1 MKARWLLLLALLRP
15 LAAEELTLDQAVRL
29 ALASNPGVHR
39 RTEEALAEKAAVARV
54 GAEEWPRLFLETAY
68 KDGFPGA
75 PNFSFRGFVQSSS
88 IVNWGSDAVF
98 SWTYDFGRSAARTR
112 SQQHL
117 ADSARAEEKLQMC
130 TVALRVVKSYND
142 VLLSRAIL
150 ALEDKNLESR
160 ATIARYAQTRFRA
173 GTIGR
178 VDVGL
183 AEAGLAE
190 ARVRQIKARN
200 DVDQSLAVLAN
211 AMGQDSLSGS
221 VVETEDTGAGL
232 LQGTLDQDL
241 GVALQRRPDLESAR
255 SRVAAGEESLAAADA
270 GHRPTLRFLAA
281 TGYLETR
288 TPQVPD
294 NYAFGL
300 ALTFPIYSGG
310 GVEAEI
316 DEAQHRLNALN
327 DRVTDQAQ
335 AARLEVTRARLLLS
349 SLLES
354 RQASEE
360 RVRQASDSERL
371 ATLRY
376 KHGMGT
382 IVELQQAQLAL
393 LSAQTDQARL
403 RYDTLTAC
411 YALRFVRG
419 EILDSF
425 GGAP

>member
-1 MKARWLLLLALLRP
+1 MIKRCFWLLALLGP
-15 LAAEELTLDQAVRL
+15 VAADPLTLDQAVRQ
-29 ALASNPGVHR
+29 ALTAHPSVHR
-39 RTEEALAEKAAVARV
+39 KTEEALAEEAAVARI
-54 GAEEWPRLFLETAY
+54 GAEEWPRIFVESTY

-88 IVNWGSDAVF
+88 ILTWGADSVF
-98 SWTYDFGRSAARTR
+98 SWTYDFGRSSARTR
-112 SQQHL
+112 SQAHV
-117 ADSARAEEKLQMC
+117 ATSARAEEKLQMSA
-130 TVALRVVKSYND
+130 VALRVVKAFND
-142 VLLSRAIL
+142 CLLTRNLL
-150 ALEDKNLESR
+150 ALEDKNVEAR
-160 ATIARYAQTRFRA
+160 ATIARYAQVRFRN
-173 GTIGR
+173 GTIAR

-200 DVDQSLAVLAN
+200 EVEQALAILAN
-211 AMGQDSLSGS
+211 AMGQETPPGS
-221 VVETEDTGAGL
+221 VVESTDTAGAL

-241 GVALQRRPDLESAR
+241 QKALERRPDMESAR
-255 SRVAAGEESLAAADA
+255 ARVLSGEETLSAAEA
-270 GHRPTLRFLAA
+270 GHRPTLRFIAA

-288 TPQVPD
+288 TPVVPD
-294 NYAFGL
+294 SYAFGL

-335 AARLEVTRARLLLS
+335 AVRLEITRARLFLS

-354 RQASEE
+354 QQATTE
-360 RVRQASDSERL
+360 RVRQAIDSERL

-376 KHGMGT
+376 KHGMGS
-382 IVELQQAQLAL
+382 ILELQQAQLAL
-393 LSAQTDQARL
+393 LSAETDQARL

-419 EILDSF
+419 EILDGF
-425 GGAP
+425 GGVP